1 MTIDEQGLRIGEVCP
16 RGQKCTHLGTPIPSS
31 AWHSSVSGRAGAQ
44 RSQALVRLCAE
55 LYFSFYSHFQPQR
68 GFVTKSR
75 VPPMINSEGL
85 RKLHPSSSTSIP
97 HIPFVILHL
106 MSIQQITIL
115 FLEGFGAIVFLLI
128 GNVLF
133 HLWNI

>member
-1 MTIDEQGLRIGEVCP
+1 MPTWAKMHSPGNADPQLGLAFFGIWPSWGSAFPGP
-16 RGQKCTHLGTPIPSS
+16 REIMRRTLFFLLFPLPT
-31 AWHSSVSGRAGAQ
+31 
-44 RSQALVRLCAE
+44 
-55 LYFSFYSHFQPQR
+55 QR